1 MFSRR
6 LVHLLLTSLLT
17 LLAVLPAAAAP
28 PDTSITRTTSLFLSA
43 HSQEAGVFVDVFRNP
58 DSGYQVCASTPEGFG
73 CTAVADDAVTVEEKD
88 LTSATLGPITI
99 RLQRCDRFG
108 CEPGE
113 EVTIALTFTGTGE
126 LTKFQSRFK
135 SMNGCK
141 MMGSTKGIQ
150 RQGEA
155 TITIRGETYD
165 ADGFLTT
172 SRDTFKVQC
181 RH

>member
-28 PDTSITRTTSLFLSA
+28 PDTSITRTTRLSL
-43 HSQEAGVFVDVFRNP
+43 EAFSEEGVGVFLFQHP
-58 DSGYQVCASTPEGFG
+58 DGGYEVCVSTRTGFG
-73 CTAVADDAVTVEEKD
+73 CTTVGADAVQLDEKN
-88 LTSATLGPITI
+88 LTSATLAPTTI
-99 RLQRCDRFG
+99 LLQRCGEFG

-113 EVTIALTFTGTGE
+113 EVTVALTFTGTGE

-155 TITIRGETYD
+155 TITIGSETYD
-165 ADGFLTT
+165 ADGFLAIAQE
-172 SRDTFKVQC
+172 TFKVQC

>member
-28 PDTSITRTTSLFLSA
+28 PDTSITRTTNLFLSA
-43 HSQEAGVFVDVFRNP
+43 FSPEAGVSVFVSRNP
-58 DSGYQVCASTPEGFG
+58 DGGYQVCVGTPEGFG
-73 CTAVADDAVTVEEKD
+73 CTAVADDAVTVDAED
-88 LTSATLGPITI
+88 LTSATLGPITL
-99 RLQRCDRFG
+99 RLQRCDQFG
-108 CEPGE
+108 CAPGND
-113 EVTIALTFTGTGE
+113 VTIALTFTGTGE

-150 RQGEA
+150 RQGAA
-155 TITIRGETYD
+155 TITIGSETYD
-165 ADGFLTT
+165 ADGSL
-172 SRDTFKVQC
+172 SIAQQTFKVQC

>member
-1 MFSRR
+1 MCTRR
-6 LVHLLLTSLLT
+6 FIHLVIASLVMA
-17 LLAVLPAAAAP
+17 LAVAPAAAAP
-28 PDTSITRTTSLFLSA
+28 PDKSITRTTNLFLSA
-43 HSQEAGVFVDVFRNP
+43 FSPEAGVFVDVFRNP
-58 DSGYQVCASTPEGFG
+58 DGGYQVCVSTPEGFG
-73 CTAVADDAVTVEEKD
+73 CTFVADDAVQVDAED
-88 LTSATLGPITI
+88 LTSATLGPITL
-99 RLQRCDRFG
+99 RLQRCDQFG
-108 CEPGE
+108 CEPGD

-155 TITIRGETYD
+155 TITIGSETYD

>member
-1 MFSRR
+1 MCARR
-6 LVHLLLTSLLT
+6 FIQLVIASLVMA
-17 LLAVLPAAAAP
+17 LAVAPAAAAP
-28 PDTSITRTTSLFLSA
+28 PDKSITRTTNLFLSA
-43 HSQEAGVFVDVFRNP
+43 FSPEAGVSVFVSRNP
-58 DSGYQVCASTPEGFG
+58 DGGYQVCVGTPEGFG

-108 CEPGE
+108 CEPGD
-113 EVTIALTFTGTGE
+113 EVTVALTFTGTGE